1 MKKKKQLKNLEDNR
15 MGLFMSENSFDL
27 DVMYGR
33 NFLQTDNAQ
42 KVIIH
47 KINII
52 QTKVHDLYGQA
63 KTKDKKFLPPVEIAV
78 MVGIDDGSQEYYGNS
93 QGGIARDDSGN
104 ISFGVYLK
112 ELEDK
117 ELEIDRG
124 DIIEYNMSGEKNRY
138 YEVESA
144 NNVVDETSK
153 TIGGFK
159 PYWKRITGVPVKED
173 VVPFLS
179 ETKGSRL

>member
-1 MKKKKQLKNLEDNR
+1 MIKLAI
-15 MGLFMSENSFDL
+15 FDMDGTVFESHL
-27 DVMYGR
+27 DW
-33 NFLQTDNAQ
+33 
-42 KVIIH
+42 I
-47 KINII
+47 KIR
-52 QTKVHDLYGQA
+52 
-63 KTKDKKFLPPVEIAV
+63 E
-78 MVGIDDGSQEYYGNS
+78 
-93 QGGIARDDSGN
+93 
-104 ISFGVYLK
+104 
-112 ELEDK
+112 

-179 ETKGSRL
+179 ETKGFRQ

>member
-1 MKKKKQLKNLEDNR
+1 MKKKKQIINLEDQR
-15 MGLFMSENSFDL
+15 MGLFMTDNSFDL

-42 KVIIH
+42 EVIIH
-47 KINII
+47 KINVIES
-52 QTKVHDLYGQA
+52 KSHALYGQTKA
-63 KTKDKKFLPPVEIAV
+63 KDKKYMPPVRISV
-78 MVGIDDGSQEYYGNS
+78 MVNVEDGKQENYGAY
-93 QGGIARDDSGN
+93 QGGIARDDTGV

-112 ELEDK
+112 ELEEK
-117 ELEIDRG
+117 KLEIDRG
-124 DIIEYNMSGEKNRY
+124 DVIEYNMSGEKSRY

-144 NNVVDETSK
+144 NNVTDETKK

-159 PYWKRITGVPVKED
+159 PYWKRVTGVPVKED

-179 ETKGSRL
+179 ETKGS